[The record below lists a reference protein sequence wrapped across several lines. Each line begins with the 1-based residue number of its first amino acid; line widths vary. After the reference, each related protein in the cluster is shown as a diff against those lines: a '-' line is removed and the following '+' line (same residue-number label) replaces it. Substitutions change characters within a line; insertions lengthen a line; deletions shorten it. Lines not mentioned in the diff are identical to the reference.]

1 MHAAYISRRCQLERK
16 ARAGDVSKRSGAMS
30 WRMGFE
36 GVPLMRGGW
45 TFFLPDYDAR
55 YSEEL
60 RERLID
66 SAFAAIDGT
75 AATRVRRSK
84 HAETWSE
91 NLDRMGGPIAY
102 FKVLDP
108 IRGLNRVRW
117 IFKRRRAAHVA
128 SISEHL
134 RADALG
140 VPEIL
145 LLGVERRGGREI
157 IVTARVEGFSV
168 ARHLRRAKLKSRRVV
183 LHALGEEV
191 ARLHRAGYI
200 HGDLSPFNVF
210 VTGLEPP
217 QFVFIDHER
226 TRRTLMSRL
235 VRPRMRNLVQLGHLE
250 LFDITNTDRMRVW
263 CGYSARF
270 SARRRKAER
279 RRVAAMLLERIAQDR
294 KGGVAGRVAASLGPR
309 REASGS

>member
-1 MHAAYISRRCQLERK
+1 
-16 ARAGDVSKRSGAMS
+16 MS
-30 WRMGFE
+30 WWMAGFD
-36 GVPLMRGGW
+36 GVPLTRGGW

-75 AATRVRRSK
+75 LATRVRRSR
-84 HAETWSE
+84 HAETWVE
-91 NLDRMGGPIAY
+91 HFDQVGGPAAY

-108 IRGLNRVRW
+108 IRGLNRVAR

-134 RADALG
+134 RADAVG

-145 LLGVERRGGREI
+145 LLGAERRGGREI
-157 IVTARVEGFSV
+157 IVTARVEGFSI
-168 ARHLRRAKLKSRRVV
+168 ARHLRRAKLASRRVV
-183 LHALGEEV
+183 LRALGAEV

-210 VTGLEPP
+210 VTALEPP

-226 TRRTLMSRL
+226 TRRTVMSRFA
-235 VRPRMRNLVQLGHLE
+235 RPRMRNLVQLGHLE
-250 LFDITNTDRMRVW
+250 LFDVTNTDRMRVW
-263 CGYSARF
+263 CGYAAAF
-270 SARRRKAER
+270 SARRRRAER
-279 RRVAAMLLERIAQDR
+279 RRVAAMLRERIAKDR

-309 REASGS
+309 REATGS

>member
-1 MHAAYISRRCQLERK
+1 
-16 ARAGDVSKRSGAMS
+16 MS
-30 WRMGFE
+30 WWMTRFD
-36 GVPLMRGGW
+36 GVPLTRGGW

-75 AATRVRRSK
+75 LSTRVRRSR
-84 HAETWSE
+84 HAETWFE
-91 NLDRMGGPIAY
+91 HFDQVGGLAAY

-117 IFKRRRAAHVA
+117 IFRRRRAAHVA
-128 SISEHL
+128 SVSEHL
-134 RADALG
+134 RADAVG

-145 LLGVERRGGREI
+145 LLGAERRGGREI

-168 ARHLRRAKLKSRRVV
+168 ARHLRRAKLASRRVV
-183 LHALGEEV
+183 LRALGAEV
-191 ARLHRAGYI
+191 ARLHRTGYI
-200 HGDLSPFNVF
+200 HGDLSPFNIF

-226 TRRTLMSRL
+226 TRRTILSRFA
-235 VRPRMRNLVQLGHLE
+235 RPRMRNLVQLGHLE
-250 LFDITNTDRMRVW
+250 LFGITNTDRMRVW
-263 CGYSARF
+263 CGYSATF
-270 SARRRKAER
+270 SVRRRRVER
-279 RRVAAMLLERIAQDR
+279 RRIAAMLRDRIAQDR
-294 KGGVAGRVAASLGPR
+294 KGGVADRVASSLGPR

>member
-1 MHAAYISRRCQLERK
+1 
-16 ARAGDVSKRSGAMS
+16 MS
-30 WRMGFE
+30 WRMGFD
-36 GVPLMRGGW
+36 GVPLTRGGW

-75 AATRVRRSK
+75 AATQVRRSR
-84 HAETWSE
+84 HAETWFE
-91 NLDRMGGPIAY
+91 HFDQAGATGAY

-108 IRGLNRVRW
+108 IRGLNRVRSM
-117 IFKRRRAAHVA
+117 FRRRRAAHVA
-128 SISEHL
+128 SISERL
-134 RADALG
+134 RADAVG

-145 LLGVERRGGREI
+145 LLGAERRGGREI

-168 ARHLRRAKLKSRRVV
+168 ARHLRRAKLASRRVV
-183 LHALGEEV
+183 LRALGAEV

-200 HGDLSPFNVF
+200 HGDLSPFNIF

-226 TRRTLMSRL
+226 TRRTILSRFA
-235 VRPRMRNLVQLGHLE
+235 RPRMRNLVQLGHLE
-250 LFDITNTDRMRVW
+250 LFGITNMDRMRVW
-263 CGYSARF
+263 CGYSATF
-270 SARRRKAER
+270 SARRRRAER
-279 RRVAAMLLERIAQDR
+279 RRVAAMLRDRIVLDR

-309 REASGS
+309 REASRR